1 MFSVIL
7 AGIGWEPEIRGAL
20 TVALAAA
27 ALVGTVWLLLVTNT
41 GVRLGSLVTLAGFF
55 GWFTI
60 MAGTW
65 WIFGIGYHGDAPTW
79 RFIDSYAD
87 SAGAEASGIEDAY
100 LAEVDQLPDPNCST
114 RPIFPPSKTGWEF
127 SAAPPGCA
135 PRAIALLLGYPGSDR
150 QAVIDELATVD
161 EAGIR
166 ETAETRNALRQAGD
180 PRKLSAS
187 ELERSIQAQITRQEI
202 VIDQL
207 SLSTLAASA
216 PSVIDWAKDE
226 GYIVLEGGWDL
237 LPSTEAGEAT
247 AAAEAVVVEAG
258 MFTSDPDAATPAYAL
273 VDTYHRG
280 GKPDR
285 KSDSTWD
292 RVANKITNSLR
303 LTHPPNYAV
312 VQMRAVVPRPQIPGE
327 PPPLAEVDL
336 GSDTLSVVLER
347 DIGDRRLV
355 PGLLTIGSGLIFVSL
370 CLNLHMRDL
379 RVRRRDELGAADESR
394 RLEVE

>member
-1 MFSVIL
+1 MLSIVL
-7 AGIGWEPEIRGAL
+7 AGIGWEPEIRGVL
-20 TVALAAA
+20 TVALATA
-27 ALVGTVWLLLVTNT
+27 ALVGTIWLLLVTNT

-65 WIFGIGYHGDAPTW
+65 WIFGIGYSGEAPSW
-79 RFIDSYAD
+79 RFIDSYSDA
-87 SAGAEASGIEDAY
+87 AGAESSGIEDAY
-100 LAEVDQLPDPNCST
+100 LADVDQLPDPNCST
-114 RPIFPPSKTGWEF
+114 QRIFPPSKTDWQF
-127 SAAPPGCA
+127 SAAPTNCA
-135 PRAIALLLGYPGSDR
+135 PRAIALVLGYPGSNR

-166 ETAETRNALRQAGD
+166 ETTETRNALRQPGD

-187 ELERSIQAQITRQEI
+187 ELERSIQRQLARQEV

-216 PSVIDWAKDE
+216 PSVIDWAKAE
-226 GYIVLEGGWDL
+226 GYISLKGGWDL

-258 MFTSDPDAATPAYAL
+258 IFTIDPDTATPAYAL

-285 KSDSTWD
+285 KSDNTWD
-292 RVANKITNSLR
+292 RVSNKITNTLR

-312 VQMRAVVPRPQIPGE
+312 VQMRPVVPRPQIPGE
-327 PPPLAEVDL
+327 PPPLAEIDL
-336 GSDTLSVVLER
+336 GGNTLSVVLER

-355 PGLLTIGSGLIFVSL
+355 PGLLTIGSALIFLSL
-370 CLNLHMRDL
+370 CMNLHMRDL
-379 RVRRRDELGAADESR
+379 RVRRRDELDIPAEAEA
-394 RLEVE
+394 

>member
-1 MFSVIL
+1 MISMIM

-20 TVALAAA
+20 TVALATA

-65 WIFGIGYHGDAPTW
+65 WIFGIGYHGDAPSW

-87 SAGAEASGIEDAY
+87 SAGTEVSGIEDAY
-100 LAEVDQLPDPNCST
+100 LADVDRLPDPNCST
-114 RPIFPPSKTGWEF
+114 RRIFPPSKTGWEF
-127 SAAPPGCA
+127 SAATSGCA
-135 PRAIALLLGYPGSDR
+135 PRAIALVLGYPGSNR
-150 QAVIDELATVD
+150 QAVIEELATVD

-166 ETAETRNALRQAGD
+166 ETAETRNFLRQAGD
-180 PRKLSAS
+180 PRKLS
-187 ELERSIQAQITRQEI
+187 ERDLERSVQAQIARQEI

-207 SLSTLAASA
+207 SLSALAASA

-226 GYIVLEGGWDL
+226 GYISLEGGWDL
-237 LPSTEAGEAT
+237 LPTTESGEAT
-247 AAAEAVVVEAG
+247 AAAEAVVAEAG
-258 MFTSDPDAATPAYAL
+258 LFASEADAATPAYAL

-280 GKPDR
+280 GKPSR
-285 KSDSTWD
+285 ESDSTWD
-292 RVANKITNSLR
+292 RVANKITNTLR

-355 PGLLTIGSGLIFVSL
+355 PGLLTIGSGLIFLSL

-379 RVRRRDELGAADESR
+379 RVRRRDEVGVSETLSG
-394 RLEVE
+394 

>member
-1 MFSVIL
+1 MISVIM

-20 TVALAAA
+20 TVALATA

-41 GVRLGSLVTLAGFF
+41 GVRLGSMVTLAGFF
-55 GWFTI
+55 GWFAI

-65 WIFGIGYHGDAPTW
+65 WIFGIGYSGDAPSW

-87 SAGAEASGIEDAY
+87 SAGAEVSGIEDAY
-100 LAEVDQLPDPNCST
+100 LADVDQLPDPNCST
-114 RPIFPPSKTGWEF
+114 ERIFPPSKTGWQF
-127 SAAPPGCA
+127 SATPANCA
-135 PRAIALLLGYPGSDR
+135 PRAIALVLNYPGSNR

-166 ETAETRNALRQAGD
+166 ETAETRNALRQVGD
-180 PRKLSAS
+180 PRKLS
-187 ELERSIQAQITRQEI
+187 EMDLERSIQEQITRQEV

-207 SLSTLAASA
+207 SLSALAASA

-226 GYIVLEGGWDL
+226 GYISLRGGWDL

-258 MFTSDPDAATPAYAL
+258 MFDSDPDAATPAYAL

-280 GKPDR
+280 GKPNR
-285 KSDSTWD
+285 ISDSTWD
-292 RVANKITNSLR
+292 RVANKITNTLR

-312 VQMRAVVPRPQIPGE
+312 VQMRPVVPRPQVPGE
-327 PPPLAEVDL
+327 PPPLAEIDL
-336 GSDTLSVVLER
+336 RGDTLSVVLER

-355 PGLLTIGSGLIFVSL
+355 PGLLTIGSGLIFLSL

-379 RVRRRDELGAADESR
+379 RVRRRDELEAGAKA
-394 RLEVE
+394 EVN